1 MKKKIWI
8 ILIIVI
14 SLYSKTINM
23 ILELNSVGSVLDTQT
38 LLVYPKF
45 DSTAKLL
52 YKKEYD
58 DTCHTP
64 INECSYEW
72 RSVLSKEDLSLIR
85 IYYKGV

>member
-1 MKKKIWI
+1 
-8 ILIIVI
+8 
-14 SLYSKTINM
+14 M

-45 DSTAKLL
+45 DNTAKLL

-64 INECSYEW
+64 INECGSEW
-72 RSVLSKEDLSLIR
+72 RSALNKEDLSLIR

>member
-1 MKKKIWI
+1 
-8 ILIIVI
+8 
-14 SLYSKTINM
+14 M

-45 DSTAKLL
+45 DDTAKLL
-52 YKKEYD
+52 YKKDYD

-72 RSVLSKEDLSLIR
+72 RSFNS
-85 IYYKGV
+85 